1 MTGRFKAGQS
11 GNPAGRPRGALSP
24 AMKLIKQASPA
35 VLQQV
40 IAQAIDGDMQAAA
53 LILARGV
60 PALKA
65 TLEPVILM
73 TGQEYKAMNT
83 AERAEA
89 ILAAAVTGRVPP
101 DVAQQLI
108 ASLTAVAGVTEWAEL
123 AARVEELEALK

>member
-1 MTGRFKAGQS
+1 
-11 GNPAGRPRGALSP
+11 
-24 AMKLIKQASPA
+24 MKLIKQASPA

-89 ILAAAVTGRVPP
+89 IMGAALSGTVPP
-101 DVAQQLI
+101 DVAKQLLESLGACANI
-108 ASLTAVAGVTEWAEL
+108 AEWADL
-123 AARVEELEALK
+123 AERIEALEATK

>member
-1 MTGRFKAGQS
+1 MAGRFKAGQS
-11 GNPAGRPRGALSP
+11 GNPAGRPKGALSP

-89 ILAAAVTGRVPP
+89 IMGAALSGTVPP
-101 DVAQQLI
+101 DVAKQLLESLGACANI
-108 ASLTAVAGVTEWAEL
+108 AEWADL
-123 AARVEELEALK
+123 AERIEALEATK

>member
-1 MTGRFKAGQS
+1 MTGQFKAGQS
-11 GNPAGRPRGALSP
+11 GNPAGRPKGALSP

-89 ILAAAVTGRVPP
+89 IMGAALSGTVPP
-101 DVAQQLI
+101 DVAKQLLESLGACANI
-108 ASLTAVAGVTEWAEL
+108 AEWADL
-123 AARVEELEALK
+123 AERIEALEATK

>member
-1 MTGRFKAGQS
+1 MIGRFKAGQS
-11 GNPAGRPRGALSP
+11 GNPAGRPKGALSP

-89 ILAAAVTGRVPP
+89 IMGAALSGTVPP
-101 DVAQQLI
+101 DVAKQLLESLGACANI
-108 ASLTAVAGVTEWAEL
+108 AEWADL
-123 AARVEELEALK
+123 AERIEALEATK

>member
-1 MTGRFKAGQS
+1 MNGQFKAGQS
-11 GNPAGRPRGALSP
+11 GNPKGRPKGALSP

-89 ILAAAVTGRVPP
+89 IMGAALSGTVPP
-101 DVAQQLI
+101 DVAKQLLESLGACANI
-108 ASLTAVAGVTEWAEL
+108 AEWADL
-123 AARVEELEALK
+123 AERIEALEATK

>member
-1 MTGRFKAGQS
+1 MAGRFKAGQS
-11 GNPAGRPRGALSP
+11 GNPAGRPKGALSP
-24 AMKLIKQASPA
+24 ALKLIKQASPA
-35 VLQQV
+35 VLEQV

-89 ILAAAVTGRVPP
+89 IMGAALSGTVPP
-101 DVAQQLI
+101 DVAKQLLESLGACANI
-108 ASLTAVAGVTEWAEL
+108 AEWADL
-123 AARVEELEALK
+123 AERIEALEATK

>member
-1 MTGRFKAGQS
+1 MTGQFKAGQS
-11 GNPAGRPRGALSP
+11 GNPKGRPKGAFSP

-89 ILAAAVTGRVPP
+89 IMGAALSGTVPP
-101 DVAQQLI
+101 DVAKQLLESLGACANI
-108 ASLTAVAGVTEWAEL
+108 AEWADL
-123 AARVEELEALK
+123 AERIEALEATK

>member
-11 GNPAGRPRGALSP
+11 GNPAGRPKGALSP

-89 ILAAAVTGRVPP
+89 IMGAALSGTVPP
-101 DVAQQLI
+101 DVAKQLLESLGACANI
-108 ASLTAVAGVTEWAEL
+108 AEWADL
-123 AARVEELEALK
+123 AERIEALEATK

>member
-1 MTGRFKAGQS
+1 MAKFKAGQS

-24 AMKLIKQASPA
+24 ANKLVKQAAPEILES
-35 VLQQV
+35 V
-40 IAQAIDGDMQAAA
+40 IEQAKAGDMQAAA

-89 ILAAAVTGRVPP
+89 IMGAALSGTVPP
-101 DVAQQLI
+101 DVAKQLLESLGACANI
-108 ASLTAVAGVTEWAEL
+108 AEWADL
-123 AARVEELEALK
+123 AERIEALEATK

>member
-1 MTGRFKAGQS
+1 MAKFERGKS

-24 AMKLIKQASPA
+24 ANKLVKQAAPEILES
-35 VLQQV
+35 V
-40 IAQAIDGDMQAAA
+40 IEQAKAGDLQAAA

-89 ILAAAVTGRVPP
+89 IMGAALSGTVPP
-101 DVAQQLI
+101 DVAKQLLESLGACANI
-108 ASLTAVAGVTEWAEL
+108 AEWADL
-123 AARVEELEALK
+123 AERIEALEATK

>member
-89 ILAAAVTGRVPP
+89 IMGAALSGTVPP
-101 DVAQQLI
+101 DVAKQLLESLGACANI
-108 ASLTAVAGVTEWAEL
+108 AEWADL
-123 AARVEELEALK
+123 AERIEALEATK

>member
-11 GNPAGRPRGALSP
+11 GNPKGRPKGAVSP

-89 ILAAAVTGRVPP
+89 IMGAALSGTVPP
-101 DVAQQLI
+101 DVAKQLLESLGACANI
-108 ASLTAVAGVTEWAEL
+108 AEWADL
-123 AARVEELEALK
+123 AERIEALEATK